1 MVLYILSIA
10 ITKPMLCSVQTIF
23 VRKKRKV
30 YILKK
35 KIAVTIKYILVKSV
49 GF

>member
-23 VRKKRKV
+23 VRKKV

-35 KIAVTIKYILVKSV
+35 KLL
-49 GF
+49 